1 MDDDTQNDAAG
12 DSANPNQAVDTELAE
27 RVMALYRGVDEVLDE
42 LRVPDD
48 ERKEV
53 EKNLMEAIAADL
65 LVRLGGKL
73 SEEERGALATAGAPH
88 NPGDN
93 PNLDSVAEFF
103 RGKFNQQ
110 ELVESL
116 AEATESVLTEFAES
130 MRR

>member
-1 MDDDTQNDAAG
+1 MSDDSTQD
-12 DSANPNQAVDTELAE
+12 DSNNGGEVPPVDKELAE
-27 RVMALYRGVDEVLDE
+27 RVIALYQGVDQVLDE

-73 SEEERGALATAGAPH
+73 SDEERESLAEAGQGATAGA
-88 NPGDN
+88 D

-103 RGKFNQQ
+103 RGKFSQQ